1 MAKGNHFSCKTT
13 SCCAASRERNAGQKP
28 HNLPPRKLLTALF
41 LGSMIFT
48 TVSATAMAETSITPS
63 ALWSS
68 LSRSLHITT
77 GPQNYKR
84 VIYVFFDPNCIYCH
98 AFWEVADPVQKA
110 LHLDIRWVPV
120 AFLKPNSMAKD
131 AAILMAP
138 NSAQA
143 FEYNETHFHQSA
155 EEGGIQGEATAPTGL
170 IHAVLANNEMME
182 TVLKNRGTPTIVYKI
197 DGKIK
202 VQRGLPSSQSAIY
215 TILTGK

>member
-1 MAKGNHFSCKTT
+1 
-13 SCCAASRERNAGQKP
+13 
-28 HNLPPRKLLTALF
+28 
-41 LGSMIFT
+41 MIFT

>member
-1 MAKGNHFSCKTT
+1 MRRSK
-13 SCCAASRERNAGQKP
+13 SRENY
-28 HNLPPRKLLTALF
+28 RKKIARTKAKKIADDTLCRRHDFHHYSHCIGCPNKHYTISTLVQPQPFAPYHDRATELQTGHLCFFRPELHLL
-41 LGSMIFT
+41 S
-48 TVSATAMAETSITPS
+48 
-63 ALWSS
+63 
-68 LSRSLHITT
+68 
-77 GPQNYKR
+77 
-84 VIYVFFDPNCIYCH
+84 
-98 AFWEVADPVQKA
+98 AFWQVADPVQKA

-120 AFLKPNSMAKD
+120 AFLKANSMAKD